1 MQREALLT
9 KAAVFKTQRELA
21 TNSSVHHKS
30 LIWLRLKAAL
40 ELMHFSMSLLPF
52 MQFF

>member
-9 KAAVFKTQRELA
+9 KAAVFKTQKELA